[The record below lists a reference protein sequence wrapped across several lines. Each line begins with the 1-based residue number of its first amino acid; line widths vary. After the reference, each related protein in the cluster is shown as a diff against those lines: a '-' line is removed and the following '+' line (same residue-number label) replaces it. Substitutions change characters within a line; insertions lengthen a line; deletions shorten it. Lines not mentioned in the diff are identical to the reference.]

1 MVFNTMSMTDTTDSN
16 HRKKRQVQVMSAR
29 PFSSERSGR
38 REKAVKKMGKECW
51 PVSEEEGLYSMICRE
66 PREGCLSRIKQG

>member
-1 MVFNTMSMTDTTDSN
+1 MRMTDTADSN
-16 HRKKRQVQVMSAR
+16 HRKRRQVQEMSAR

-38 REKAVKKMGKECW
+38 RAKAVKKMGKECW
-51 PVSEEEGLYSMICRE
+51 PVSEEEGLYSMICRK

>member
-1 MVFNTMSMTDTTDSN
+1 MVFKAMRMTDTTDSN
-16 HRKKRQVQVMSAR
+16 HRKKRQVQIMSAG

-51 PVSEEEGLYSMICRE
+51 LVSEEEGLYSMVCGE
-66 PREGCLSRIKQG
+66 PRKGCLSRIKQG